1 MVAQLTALAGLRK
14 TVVSGLETRA
24 QKLAD
29 RLKAL
34 EERGN
39 TVMSKHEQAL
49 DDTEA
54 EIKEA
59 EDAVNQLSNGGPPLA
74 DGSFSQSS
82 PPYPGPDLHDP
93 RLVVKP

>member
-1 MVAQLTALAGLRK
+1 MVAQLTALAGLSK
-14 TVVSGLETRA
+14 MVTSSLEARA
-24 QKLAD
+24 QKLTV
-29 RLKAL
+29 RLEDL
-34 EERGN
+34 QRRGD
-39 TVMSKHEQAL
+39 TVMSKHETML
-49 DDTEA
+49 DSTEA
-54 EIKEA
+54 QIREA